1 MRSEKE
7 VRDCYKVKKG
17 DIVLKKKKTYEVVIT
32 FCHLYFCHL
41 YHDAI
46 LIKYKRNKGG
56 TRIHFMYYRDNF
68 SKDDISR
75 VANSIKR
82 EDDNF
87 RKILSGKFY

>member
-32 FCHLYFCHL
+32 FCHLYP
-41 YHDAI
+41 DAI

-56 TRIHFMYYRDNF
+56 SRIHFMYYRDNF

-75 VANSIKR
+75 MANCIKR

-87 RKILSGKFY
+87 RKILLGV